1 MEKISLRLD
10 LSQLGLKSKFIAILR
25 HFRIARLPPP
35 PTPSGALGEQ
45 SMTPQ
50 QGHARWSQWEKTL
63 TANG

>member
-10 LSQLGLKSKFIAILR
+10 LSQLGLKSKFLR
-25 HFRIARLPPP
+25 HFRIARLPPS

-50 QGHARWSQWEKTL
+50 QGHARWSQ
-63 TANG
+63 

>member
-25 HFRIARLPPP
+25 HFRITRLPPS
-35 PTPSGALGEQ
+35 PTPSGAL